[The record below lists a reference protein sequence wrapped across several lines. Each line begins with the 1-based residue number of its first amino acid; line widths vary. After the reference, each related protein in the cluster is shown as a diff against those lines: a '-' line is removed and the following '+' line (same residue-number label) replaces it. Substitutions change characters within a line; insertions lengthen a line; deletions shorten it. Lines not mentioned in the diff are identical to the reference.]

1 MEFFFEVIADSK
13 RDSMIRAMS
22 AFIAARTCEER
33 NMQEVLFNYHISEDS
48 NTLLFDKLILICR
61 DDHGP
66 NQGKGSKTTILTG
79 HFDRSFFD
87 QNFDTR
93 NCRFRTLNKAIHYF
107 ENGC

>member
-1 MEFFFEVIADSK
+1 
-13 RDSMIRAMS
+13 MIRAMS

-66 NQGKGSKTTILTG
+66 NQGKGSKTTGHGPNFSSAKIYFLT
-79 HFDRSFFD
+79 
-87 QNFDTR
+87 
-93 NCRFRTLNKAIHYF
+93 
-107 ENGC
+107 